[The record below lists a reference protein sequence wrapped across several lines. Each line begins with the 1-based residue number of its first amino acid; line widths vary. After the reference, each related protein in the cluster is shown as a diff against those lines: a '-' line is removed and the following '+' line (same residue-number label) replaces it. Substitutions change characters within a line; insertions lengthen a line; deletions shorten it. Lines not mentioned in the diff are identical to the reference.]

1 MIRELNLGNNIRHS
15 TCRGSFRTAAA
26 YREPESRKQES
37 RGLEW
42 RGLEWRG
49 LEWRG
54 LEWRGLQWR
63 GLQWRSEA
71 YWYSRTRRAIA
82 RPSAS
87 RTDSMVIR
95 SKICWKNPVT
105 II

>member
-54 LEWRGLQWR
+54 LQC
-63 GLQWRSEA
+63 RSEA

>member
-37 RGLEW
+37 
-42 RGLEWRG
+42 RG

>member
-42 RGLEWRG
+42 RGLEWR
-49 LEWRG
+49 
-54 LEWRGLQWR
+54 
-63 GLQWRSEA
+63 SEA

>member
-1 MIRELNLGNNIRHS
+1 MIRELNSGNPIRHS
-15 TCRGSFRTAAA
+15 TRRSSFRAAAA
-26 YREPESRKQES
+26 YREPESRGLELRERES
-37 RGLEW
+37 RGLE
-42 RGLEWRG
+42 
-49 LEWRG
+49 
-54 LEWRGLQWR
+54 
-63 GLQWRSEA
+63 WRSEA

>member
-1 MIRELNLGNNIRHS
+1 VIRELNLGNNIRHS

-49 LEWRG
+49 L
-54 LEWRGLQWR
+54 
-63 GLQWRSEA
+63 QWRSEA

>member
-54 LEWRGLQWR
+54 L
-63 GLQWRSEA
+63 QWRSEA

>member
-49 LEWRG
+49 L
-54 LEWRGLQWR
+54 
-63 GLQWRSEA
+63 QWRSEA

>member
-49 LEWRG
+49 LEWR
-54 LEWRGLQWR
+54 
-63 GLQWRSEA
+63 SEA